1 MIVFGRMVD
10 KVLTTIGWIIWV
22 PLILVVAIVVMAYGF
37 WCLEVVM
44 YAGALLCL
52 FLGIV
57 FLVGVVIHSIG
68 KALYMEYK
76 TAPPL
81 REIWKKK
88 G

>member
-1 MIVFGRMVD
+1 V
-10 KVLTTIGWIIWV
+10 T
-22 PLILVVAIVVMAYGF
+22 IVVMAYGF
-37 WCLEVVM
+37 WCIEVVM

-52 FLGIV
+52 TLSIV
-57 FLVGVVIHSIG
+57 VGVGVLIYSVG
-68 KALYMEYK
+68 KNLYVEYK